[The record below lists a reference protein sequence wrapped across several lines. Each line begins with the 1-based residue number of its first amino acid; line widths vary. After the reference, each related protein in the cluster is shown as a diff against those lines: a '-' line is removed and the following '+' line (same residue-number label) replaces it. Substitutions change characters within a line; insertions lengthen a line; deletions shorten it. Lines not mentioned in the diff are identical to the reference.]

1 MLSPPRTRTPAAVP
15 AAREVVLPPH
25 ELLRMIRRGGRAL
38 GVEAVVVF
46 GRVFVVTIVAAV
58 VATGVVATGVV
69 APVFLPRVRPRVGV
83 ASGHVDEGGRVKWYF
98 VWNAGYNI
106 ILNDVIGLR
115 CVEGDVI
122 IAAAAADVG
131 DGDEDEDD
139 DDAFAHWVESNN
151 GGWMEVQYNTIVE
164 SITII

>member
-1 MLSPPRTRTPAAVP
+1 M
-15 AAREVVLPPH
+15 E
-25 ELLRMIRRGGRAL
+25 G
-38 GVEAVVVF
+38 
-46 GRVFVVTIVAAV
+46 
-58 VATGVVATGVV
+58 
-69 APVFLPRVRPRVGV
+69 
-83 ASGHVDEGGRVKWYF
+83 EGGRVKWYF